1 MAATAYKVSLI
12 AALGSP
18 NGPRKIFPLTASD
31 VNAAFW
37 LFPSGA
43 SEMVLHGTQDVYIV
57 DAILSAA
64 GVDTTSVDFFVGG
77 VNSGTRLLLATSL
90 ATTITR
96 PLNIA
101 PFKVPAGQMFKAT
114 QNT

>member
-1 MAATAYKVSLI
+1 MVATPYKISLI

-18 NGPRKIFPLTASD
+18 QGPRKMIPMTASD

-43 SEMVLHGTQDVYIV
+43 NELALHGNQDVYIV

-64 GVDTTSVDFFVGG
+64 GVDTTNVSFFVGG
-77 VNSGTRLLLATSL
+77 SDTGVVLNNATSL

-96 PLNIA
+96 PLQLA
-101 PFKVPAGQMFKAT
+101 PLRIPAGLALKVK